1 MNSHKQTTK
10 ALEETVDCLET
21 LDLSFLFGETK
32 NDVEYCLNEIIIDI
46 QHIQSIIEGNNAGQD
61 KDN

>member
-1 MNSHKQTTK
+1 MNSQEKTLK
-10 ALEETVDCLET
+10 VLEETVDCLET

-32 NDVEYCLNEIIIDI
+32 SDVEYSLNEIIIDI
-46 QHIQSIIEGNNAGQD
+46 QNIEAIVEGNAGQD